1 MDKAR
6 RTNTLRVMLTEDER
20 ARLEA
25 ASGRYPVS
33 TWMRSLALDEAD
45 RLDRE
50 RQEREQDRAQ
60 VKALGRDGS

>member
-1 MDKAR
+1 MPR

-33 TWMRSLALDEAD
+33 TWLRSLGLDEAD

-60 VKALGRDGS
+60 VKALGRDRS